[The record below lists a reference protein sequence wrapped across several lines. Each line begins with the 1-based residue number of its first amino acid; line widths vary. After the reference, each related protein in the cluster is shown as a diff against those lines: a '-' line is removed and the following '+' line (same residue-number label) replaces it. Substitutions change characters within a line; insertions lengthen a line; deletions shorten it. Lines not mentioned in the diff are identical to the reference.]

1 MAGLD
6 PAIHVDGLCE
16 IAAERVT
23 NGNTCMPGGT
33 PGRDGIHK
41 MTREDA
47 AMSHASYVSG
57 TSTVPLIGETIGA
70 HFDRAVARWGAREGL
85 VVRHQDVHW
94 TYRELADRVDALAGG
109 LLALGLE
116 PGDRIGIWSPNR
128 AEWVQLQFASAK
140 AGLILVNI
148 NPAYRLSEL
157 EHALTLSGCKAL
169 VTANRFK
176 SSDYLGMLRELAPE
190 LATAEPGRLR
200 AKRLPDLRILIHL
213 DPVEQPGMLKF
224 SDVPERGGPAERA
237 RLAELAG
244 RLQFDEPINIQFTSG
259 TTGLPKGATLTHHN
273 ILNNGFFV
281 AEAMGLKESDRLCI
295 PVPLYHCFGMVMS
308 VLACM
313 SHGATMVF
321 PCEGFDPLAV
331 LETIEA
337 ERCTLV
343 HGVPTMFIAEMEHP
357 DFAKFDLSSLRAGI
371 MAGSPCPIEVMRRV
385 IDQMHLSEVTI
396 AYGMTETSPVSFQSA
411 IDDPIERRVSTVGRI
426 HPHLEVKIIDGEGR
440 VVPRGTPGE
449 ILTRGYSVM
458 LGYWN
463 DAARTAE
470 AVDAAGWMHTGDLGV
485 IDEAGYCNI
494 VGRIK
499 DLVIRGGENIYPR
512 EIEEFLFRH
521 PKIEAAQVF
530 GVPDDRFGEELCV
543 WIKLRAGE
551 SLDAEGVKA
560 FCQGQ
565 IAHYKIPRYVQFVE
579 EFPMTVT
586 GKIQKFIMREQMM
599 KQLNL
604 VQRKSA

>member
-1 MAGLD
+1 MQQ
-6 PAIHVDGLCE
+6 
-16 IAAERVT
+16 
-23 NGNTCMPGGT
+23 
-33 PGRDGIHK
+33 
-41 MTREDA
+41 
-47 AMSHASYVSG
+47 ASYVSG
-57 TSTVPLIGETIGA
+57 TSTVPLIGETIGR
-70 HFDRAVARWGAREGL
+70 HFDRAVARWGALDGL
-85 VVRHQDVHW
+85 IVRHQGVRW
-94 TYRELADRVDALAGG
+94 TYRELAERVDALAAG
-109 LLALGLE
+109 LLTLGLE
-116 PGDRIGIWSPNR
+116 PGDRIGIWSPNN

-140 AGLILVNI
+140 AGLILVTI
-148 NPAYRLSEL
+148 NPAYRLAEL

-169 VTANRFK
+169 VTASRFK
-176 SSDYLGMLRELAPE
+176 SSDYLAMLRDLAPE
-190 LATAEPGRLR
+190 LATAKPNELQ
-200 AKRLPDLRILIHL
+200 AKSLPDLRAVIHL
-213 DPVEQPGMLKF
+213 DPAEQPGMLKF
-224 SDVPERGGPAERA
+224 ATVAALGGPAERA
-237 RLAELAG
+237 RLDELAD
-244 RLQFDEPINIQFTSG
+244 RLQFDDPVNIQFTSG

-281 AEAMGLKESDRLCI
+281 AEAMGLREGDRLCI

-308 VLACM
+308 VLSSM
-313 SHGATMVF
+313 THGAAMVF
-321 PCEGFDPLAV
+321 PGEGFDPLAV
-331 LETIEA
+331 LDAIQA

-343 HGVPTMFIAEMEHP
+343 HGVPTMFIAEMQHP

-385 IDQMHLSEVTI
+385 MDQMHLREVTI

-426 HPHLEVKIIDGEGR
+426 HPHLEVKIVDGEGR
-440 VVPRGTPGE
+440 VVPRGQSGE

-458 LGYWN
+458 RGYWN
-463 DAARTAE
+463 DPARTAE
-470 AVDAAGWMHTGDLGV
+470 AIDAAGWMHTGDLGV
-485 IDEAGYCNI
+485 IDDEGYCNI

-565 IAHYKIPRYVQFVE
+565 IAHYKIPRYVYFVE

-586 GKIQKFIMREQMM
+586 GKIQKFVMREQVM
-599 KQLNL
+599 KELGL
-604 VQRKSA
+604 VQQKSA